1 MEALFEVVGSVM
13 VEDVCDCTK
22 AGVVP
27 EPEGIPEIAVKLTVV
42 VSGIHQTQVCICICT
57 IHLETQSHFVV
68 LAQISAQK

>member
-1 MEALFEVVGSVM
+1 MEALSEVVGSVM
-13 VEDVCDCTK
+13 VGDVCDCTK

-27 EPEGIPEIAVKLTVV
+27 EPEGIPEVAVQFTV
-42 VSGIHQTQVCICICT
+42 VSGIHQTQVCVCICT